1 MGSNVHSILKAM
13 QERLD
18 DILAGSDSLGIA
30 DSKEAFVLG
39 QKLLGRQAWQ
49 SSQLRKTIIERM
61 NESERKRR
69 RLKL

>member
-18 DILAGSDSLGIA
+18 DILAGSDSLGIV
-30 DSKEAFVLG
+30 DSKEAFALG